1 MAYIN
6 RLKTLFHQPSKTF
19 QEVISS
25 PSFFK
30 TSILIIVA
38 TVVYSVIAEIG
49 LFRTVVPHF
58 VAAYALMFTII
69 WFVPTLLSMV
79 FFKIMGKKFNAE
91 SYMEANAL
99 SFLAVLTVLFIFVA
113 GFMIYTNVFA
123 EPKRETYIAMVY
135 YNQWLPMAIASVP
148 LVIMVIH
155 RILKV
160 GRLIANAK
168 IYQTILVWI
177 IATVI
182 TVYVGYLLYAG
193 WL

>member
-6 RLKTLFHQPSKTF
+6 RLKTLFHKPSKSF
-19 QEVISS
+19 QEVIDS

-49 LFRTVVPHF
+49 LFRVVVPHF
-58 VAAYALMFTII
+58 AAAYALMFTII
-69 WFVPTLLSMV
+69 WFLPTLLSML

-99 SFLAVLTVLFIFVA
+99 SYLTVLTLLFIFV
-113 GFMIYTNVFA
+113 GIFMIYTNVFQ
-123 EPKRETYIAMVY
+123 EPRRETYIAMVY
-135 YNQWLPMAIASVP
+135 YNQFLPMAIVGAP
-148 LVIMVIH
+148 LIIMLVY
-155 RILKV
+155 RVFKV
-160 GRLIANAK
+160 GRLIASAK
-168 IYQTILVWI
+168 IYQTALVWI
-177 IATVI
+177 IATAI
-182 TVYVGYLLYAG
+182 TLCAGYLFFAG